1 MVKMVD
7 EELKMDVNE
16 DIRAANMTASIIP
29 LTPLG
34 NKLFTNFTKAMFV
47 QPDLKGKYL
56 RMESWRTCDTFVDL
70 LKFKECQ

>member
-16 DIRAANMTASIIP
+16 DIRAASMTANIMP
-29 LTPLG
+29 LIPLG

-47 QPDLKGKYL
+47 QPDLKGKYVK
-56 RMESWRTCDTFVDL
+56 MESWRTCDTFVDL
-70 LKFKECQ
+70 LKFKEYQ

>member
-16 DIRAANMTASIIP
+16 DIRAANMTANIMP

-34 NKLFTNFTKAMFV
+34 SKLFTNFTKAMFV
-47 QPDLKGKYL
+47 QPDLKRKV